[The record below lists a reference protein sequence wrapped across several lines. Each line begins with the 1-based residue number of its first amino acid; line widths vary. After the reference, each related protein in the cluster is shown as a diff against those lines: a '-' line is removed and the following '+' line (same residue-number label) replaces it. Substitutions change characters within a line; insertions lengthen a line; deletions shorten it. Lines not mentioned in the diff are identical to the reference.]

1 MDPATV
7 LKITSLKVKM
17 TKLIKMNS
25 INNYGV

>member
-1 MDPATV
+1 MDPGTV
-7 LKITSLKVKM
+7 LKITLLKVKI